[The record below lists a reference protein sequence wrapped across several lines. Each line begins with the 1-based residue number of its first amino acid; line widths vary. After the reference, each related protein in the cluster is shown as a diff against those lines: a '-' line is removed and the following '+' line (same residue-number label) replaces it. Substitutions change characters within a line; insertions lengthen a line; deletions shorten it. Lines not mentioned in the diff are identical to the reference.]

1 MESSL
6 SEWFRHFHAAVDVR
20 RRYPPKKTPI
30 SGNQPI
36 QRSRRMLRNRFLFPG
51 HRAIFALRSPRVV
64 GTGRLPKIHVSKLS
78 RSIHRLSTIQ
88 EARGWFLGAAHPAMN
103 PKEARRQFRARN
115 NTWNDGAVSRDN
127 RTGSV
132 ECRNAIHHVSRRGGA
147 ERPGRRE
154 RLKGGRKIESGN
166 EGGG

>member
-1 MESSL
+1 MVSPFPRSCECPAQIS
-6 SEWFRHFHAAVDVR
+6 
-20 RRYPPKKTPI
+20 PNKTPI

-36 QRSRRMLRNRFLFPG
+36 QRSRRMLRNRFLFSG
-51 HRAIFALRSPRVV
+51 HRAIFALRFPRVI
-64 GTGRLPKIHVSKLS
+64 GTGRLPKIHVSKLG
-78 RSIHRLSTIQ
+78 RSIRRLLSIRG
-88 EARGWFLGAAHPAMN
+88 ARGWFIGAARLGMN

-147 ERPGRRE
+147 EGPGKRE
-154 RLKGGRKIESGN
+154 RMEGGRKIESGN